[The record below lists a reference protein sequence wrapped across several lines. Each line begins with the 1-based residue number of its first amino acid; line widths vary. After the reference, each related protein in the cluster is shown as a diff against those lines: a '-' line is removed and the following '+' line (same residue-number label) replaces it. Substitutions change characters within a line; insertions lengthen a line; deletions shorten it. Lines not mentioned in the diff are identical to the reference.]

1 MMTDSTGRYRNSLHC
16 AALLLKN
23 EGNAEVILSEAL
35 IAWLTARMR
44 PPLTPRR
51 SLGFLQ
57 GLQHVLLAVMAA
69 FDRVA
74 PGV

>member
-1 MMTDSTGRYRNSLHC
+1 MMTDSRGRYRNSLHC

-44 PPLTPRR
+44 PPLTPHR
-51 SLGFLQ
+51 SP
-57 GLQHVLLAVMAA
+57 GLL
-69 FDRVA
+69 
-74 PGV
+74 